1 MSDPARNVLRRLMLP
16 VYLPVMA
23 GTLGMAILV
32 PVLPLYL
39 TDSGLSLQLTSV
51 VLAAVGLGAF
61 LGGLPAGAL
70 IARIGSQKVMYGG
83 LAVLGLSTALLGVT
97 TVAIALAACRLASGA
112 ANIGLRLSRQTY
124 VTRRVE
130 VHVRG
135 RAMALIGGSFR
146 FSLFVGPLLGGL
158 LADTLGFT
166 WAFAVAGLLSALG
179 LIPAILSSGHHL
191 PVVDGRERPRQPV
204 GVRSAL
210 RTHSRLLLV
219 AGLVPML
226 VMTAREGRYVVL
238 PLIGDDLG
246 LGVTAVGAV
255 VSVGTAADLLLFPVA
270 GWVMD
275 RFGRLAAMVPAFG
288 LVAVGLVLLGL
299 AGSTAAVVIAGAIIG
314 IGNGLSAG
322 TMLTLGSDLAPQDA
336 TGEFLAGMAVLQDLG
351 RIAGPLLVGVVGSAV
366 GLGAASIALAI
377 VLGIAIVWLVVV
389 IGETGDRLP
398 AAVSGRARPVY
409 SADPHAGRDER

>member
-1 MSDPARNVLRRLMLP
+1 
-16 VYLPVMA
+16 
-23 GTLGMAILV
+23 
-32 PVLPLYL
+32 
-39 TDSGLSLQLTSV
+39 
-51 VLAAVGLGAF
+51 
-61 LGGLPAGAL
+61 
-70 IARIGSQKVMYGG
+70 
-83 LAVLGLSTALLGVT
+83 
-97 TVAIALAACRLASGA
+97 
-112 ANIGLRLSRQTY
+112 
-124 VTRRVE
+124 
-130 VHVRG
+130 
-135 RAMALIGGSFR
+135 
-146 FSLFVGPLLGGL
+146 
-158 LADTLGFT
+158 
-166 WAFAVAGLLSALG
+166 
-179 LIPAILSSGHHL
+179 
-191 PVVDGRERPRQPV
+191 
-204 GVRSAL
+204 
-210 RTHSRLLLV
+210 
-219 AGLVPML
+219 ML

-255 VSVGTAADLLLFPVA
+255 VTVGTAADLLLFPVA

-351 RIAGPLLVGVVGSAV
+351 RIAGPLLVGVVGTAV

-377 VLGIAIVWLVVV
+377 VLGIAIVWLVAV
-389 IGETGDRLP
+389 IGETGNRLP
-398 AAVSGRARPVY
+398 VAVSGRARPVY